1 MFLWDAN
8 TEQEI
13 LDYQL
18 IYDTDSNLQLEFYAD
33 GSMKESLLFSHTSPY
48 IKKDYG
54 LLVVNPNLRE
64 EYEKLVDNEITKDE
78 IREQI
83 TMQMVLSI
91 KNVHNWCRKIERQL
105 QNESYS
111 KNNHLGNWR
120 KFYNSIVHMMSF
132 KRLSDIFQNQWSH
145 LAQSITLP
153 SYMDQLHQSLYHL
166 KKNPTKNNIDKFSW
180 YTGFLLT
187 FNIEK
192 TELEQQDGIKK
203 WLAKDW
209 NTRPSLRRTSP
220 SSSEEKWMKRVG
232 WYEELRHY
240 YQLRALRNFRLLF
253 EELNIDIHNGT
264 MADIEEEVLCKE
276 VYKMTHKEKNETT
289 IFGEGP
295 HPKFHNLS
303 ILATHGIRVPSSYL
317 LTDLKDINNAWENMK
332 HYAPLAVRSSML
344 GEDSANK
351 SYAGHFDTALCIH
364 TEEDFH
370 DAINQVWA
378 SAQDMIPGILIQ
390 PMVYSKISG
399 ILFTKSPLLP
409 SSMMIESIF
418 GLGEPLVSGQISPD
432 RTIIDRK
439 TGAITSKEISL
450 SKNFG
455 LFLHSGAKI
464 GDTLVDYEEA
474 RYSFGSSVKCLASIP
489 FSMRRTSSLNEHQ
502 TIELFK
508 VAMEIENI
516 FGTPQD
522 IEWAWDNQGLIIL
535 QSRPITTTFKEVEN
549 SNHTNSEWKGTIASI
564 GEVSGI
570 AIEATNYEEIEK
582 AIQSNQPYIVIA
594 RETSP
599 EMIYE
604 LSHASGIIT
613 ETGSTLCHAAIVS
626 REWDIPCLVNVP
638 NALKLCNKQISLRSI
653 PSEDEPSTGE
663 VILL

>member
-13 LDYQL
+13 IDYQL

-33 GSMKESLLFSHTSPY
+33 GLTKESLLFSNTSPFTK
-48 IKKDYG
+48 IDYG
-54 LLVVNPNLRE
+54 LLVANPNRWE
-64 EYEKLVDNEITKDE
+64 EYEKLLVNEITKTE
-78 IREQI
+78 IREKI
-83 TMQMVLSI
+83 TTQMVLSI

-105 QNESYS
+105 KNESYS
-111 KNNHLGNWR
+111 KNNHLDNW
-120 KFYNSIVHMMSF
+120 KSFYNSVVHMMSF
-132 KRLSDIFQNQWSH
+132 KRLSDIFQEQWSH

-166 KKNPTKNNIDKFSW
+166 KKNPTKNSIEKFLW

-192 TELEQQDGIKK
+192 TELEHQDGIEK

-209 NTRPSLRRTSP
+209 NTRTSLRRTAP
-220 SSSEEKWMKRVG
+220 SSLEEKWMKRVG

-253 EELNIDIHNGT
+253 EELNIDIHKGT

-276 VYKMTHKEKNETT
+276 VYKMTPKEKYETT

-303 ILATHGIRVPSSYL
+303 VLASHGIRVPSSYL

-332 HYAPLAVRSSML
+332 QYAPLAVRSSML

-351 SYAGHFDTALCIH
+351 SYAGHFDTILCIN
-364 TEEDFH
+364 TKEDFN

-399 ILFTKSPLLP
+399 ILFSKSPLLP
-409 SSMMIESIF
+409 SSMMIESIY

-432 RTIIDRK
+432 RITIDRT
-439 TGAITSKEISL
+439 TGAITKKDISL

-464 GDTLVDYEEA
+464 GDTLEDYKEA

-489 FSMRRTSSLNEHQ
+489 FSMRKTSSLNELQ
-502 TIELFK
+502 TIELFN
-508 VAMEIENI
+508 VAMEIESI
-516 FGTPQD
+516 FGAPQD

-535 QSRPITTTFKEVEN
+535 QSRPITTTLKEVET
-549 SNHTNSEWKGTIASI
+549 SKHTNSEWKGTIASI
-564 GEVSGI
+564 GEVSGL
-570 AIEATNYEEIEK
+570 AIEATNREGIEK

-626 REWDIPCLVNVP
+626 REWDIPCIVNVP
-638 NALKLCNKQISLRSI
+638 SALNLYNKQILLRSI
-653 PSEDEPSTGE
+653 PSEDDPTIGE